1 MKEHPEKYRF
11 FPKNI
16 RFDYLD
22 NNVSYYQFKC
32 KIVRIKISDDNYECI
47 ATNLERDEF
56 PLEEIKKLYTM
67 RWGIETAFRELKYA
81 IGLNTFHAKKRGLIK
96 QEIYARLILHNFCER
111 IIRKIKIPKKRK
123 KISISGQFYKI
134 YSYSKEFS
142 ENKKR
147 WKTST

>member
-1 MKEHPEKYRF
+1 MKEHPKKYRF

-32 KIVRIKISDDNYECI
+32 RIVRIKISDDNYECI

-67 RWGIETAFRELKYA
+67 RWES
-81 IGLNTFHAKKRGLIK
+81 
-96 QEIYARLILHNFCER
+96 RLHL
-111 IIRKIKIPKKRK
+111 
-123 KISISGQFYKI
+123 
-134 YSYSKEFS
+134 
-142 ENKKR
+142 EN
-147 WKTST
+147 